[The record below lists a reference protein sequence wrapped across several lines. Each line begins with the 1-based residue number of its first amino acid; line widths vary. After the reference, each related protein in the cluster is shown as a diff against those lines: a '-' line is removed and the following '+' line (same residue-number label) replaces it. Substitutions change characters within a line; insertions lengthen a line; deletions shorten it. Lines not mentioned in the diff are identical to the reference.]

1 MSLRS
6 DELFSLFLDS
16 FVGLEYKNK
25 RKIADRFGGE
35 EEPFLRLTE
44 ARAELARTIGE
55 KESNLL
61 ISAAKTD
68 YAERTAEKLARR
80 GIEIIPYFSP
90 LYPRQLAETPAPPFL
105 LYAKGNLSLLSSRF
119 FGVVGSRR
127 SLPATKANAA
137 KFTEELI
144 EHGFTVVTGIAEGA
158 DSAVLNAGLSHG
170 KIVSVTAGG
179 FDCVYPA
186 VNRSL
191 FDRVAERGLVLSEH
205 PPELHPLAFHFP
217 VRNRIIAGLSE
228 GVLIV
233 SGDEKSGTSYT
244 AGYAADYGREVFA
257 FPYGIGV
264 PSGRGCNRLIKN
276 GAYLTDRIE
285 DILSVYGIERK
296 KEKVV
301 SLTDDERRILALVG
315 EGVTH
320 AERIAEAMGMPVY
333 EIIPVLLELE
343 IKRFLVRGA
352 GNTYGV
358 LKTPE

>member
-1 MSLRS
+1 MTSRPG
-6 DELFSLFLDS
+6 ELFALFLDS

-25 RKIADRFGGE
+25 LKINARFGGGE
-35 EEPFLRLTE
+35 DPFLRLAE
-44 ARAELARTIGE
+44 GRAELARMVGE
-55 KESNLL
+55 KEANLL
-61 ISAAKTD
+61 VSAAKSE
-68 YAERTAEKLARR
+68 YAEETAEKLARR
-80 GIEIIPYFSP
+80 GVAVVHPHSP
-90 LYPRQLAETPAPPFL
+90 LYPRLLLETPAPPFL
-105 LYAKGNLSLLSSRF
+105 LYAKGELSLLSSRI

-127 SLPATKANAA
+127 SLPAAKAKAA
-137 KFTEELI
+137 EFTEELI
-144 EHGFTVVTGIAEGA
+144 GHGFTVATGIAEGA
-158 DSAVLNAGLSHG
+158 DSAVLNAGLPSG
-170 KIVSVTAGG
+170 KIISVTAGG

-186 VNRSL
+186 SNRSL

-205 PPELHPLAFHFP
+205 PPELHPLSFHFP

-244 AGYAADYGREVFA
+244 ANYAADYGREVFA

-276 GAYLTDRIE
+276 GAYLTDCIE

-296 KEKVV
+296 KEKPVT
-301 SLTDDERRILALVG
+301 LTDDERRILALVG
-315 EGVTH
+315 DGVTH
-320 AERIAEAMGMPVY
+320 AERIAEAMNAPVY

-343 IKRFLVRGA
+343 IKRFLIRGA

-358 LKTPE
+358 LKAPE